1 MKRSF
6 QIPCNTSHLKDAR
19 NFLNKVLKNTGLNE
33 TDQNAIVLAV
43 DEVCANII
51 IHSECDNK
59 QIIEL
64 NVERKGKKLIFEIID
79 QGISTFDINA
89 YSGPELDEIIQSK
102 RKGGVGILLVKKI
115 MDKIEIFTSNG
126 TNICRLYKTI

>member
-115 MDKIEIFTSNG
+115 MDKIEIYIVS
-126 TNICRLYKTI
+126 IR